1 MQVMD
6 AYIYWISK
14 DVPDLYPIL
23 TRTMTDICNGTSGP
37 TLTRVSTDWLFSN
50 NKAIEF
56 PQVNLDQYRAFV
68 GVYFQRGNHWTIIVS
83 TYNSW
88 KFSCWIFKPCLW
100 IMWCLYQCC
109 CSLEACLAKLRGHYL
124 LWPFWRGPS
133 RVADGCEELEVV
145 NQLRSFV
152 FMFLFCLLLCCIFAS
167 AVCSLNI
174 HRFVLD

>member
-37 TLTRVSTDWLFSN
+37 TLTRVSPDWLFSN
-50 NKAIEF
+50 NKAIDF

-83 TYNSW
+83 TYNS
-88 KFSCWIFKPCLW
+88 
-100 IMWCLYQCC
+100 
-109 CSLEACLAKLRGHYL
+109 
-124 LWPFWRGPS
+124 
-133 RVADGCEELEVV
+133 
-145 NQLRSFV
+145 
-152 FMFLFCLLLCCIFAS
+152 
-167 AVCSLNI
+167 
-174 HRFVLD
+174 